1 MNIVQ
6 ALIAIASLMEA
17 MTQMMTAINQSNQM
31 ILKAQS
37 EGRDMT
43 NEELTKVQ
51 DIRKNAESAWKQA
64 INK

>member
-51 DIRKNAESAWKQA
+51 GIRKNAEAAWKQA

>member
-1 MNIVQ
+1 MNIVS

-17 MTQMMTAINQSNQM
+17 MTQMMLAINQSNQM

-43 NEELTKVQ
+43 NEELAKVQ
-51 DIRKNAESAWKQA
+51 GIRKKAEAAWKQA
-64 INK
+64 TGK